1 MRFIFKLV
9 VFVFLFQDYT
19 AFCQNHKILY
29 RILNDTLIIDP
40 RSPIVELE
48 FELINKSDTDYILYG
63 FSNIEPLFISLES
76 IKNNNCVVRNG
87 IYITQNKMIRNS
99 KIIFY
104 EDFTPYESLLKSNMI
119 ILRGHSKIS
128 FVEEITLEYFELEPW
143 EYKLS
148 LVYYSG
154 KNISTYFTEEE
165 ISAEEKKYG
174 ATFFRGWVQSN
185 SVPLIVRYGR

>member
-87 IYITQNKMIRNS
+87 IYITQNKMMRNS